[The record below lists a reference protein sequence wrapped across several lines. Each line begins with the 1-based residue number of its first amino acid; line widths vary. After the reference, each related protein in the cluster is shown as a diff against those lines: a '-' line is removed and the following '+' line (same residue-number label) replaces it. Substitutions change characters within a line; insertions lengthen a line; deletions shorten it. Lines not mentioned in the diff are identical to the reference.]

1 MFLGRN
7 LYILKGIPSSM
18 SGDDVVNRITGLAA
32 QIEKT
37 TNMISG
43 YDLSRNDSGAKKAII
58 ELLKVE
64 AQLETIQKN
73 YKQLGGFVVTNCA
86 DKEL

>member
-1 MFLGRN
+1 
-7 LYILKGIPSSM
+7 M
-18 SGDDVVNRITGLAA
+18 SVDDVVNRITGLAA

-37 TNMISG
+37 SNIISG
-43 YDLSRNDSGAKKAII
+43 YDLSRNDSGAKKTVI
-58 ELLKVE
+58 ELLKIE
-64 AQLETIQKN
+64 AQLETLQKS